1 MVNYE
6 RSLFERSYYALGTA
20 AVPQGTSSTKEY
32 ECAAQYFAL
41 VLTAMQHVSAVL
53 TNVIHDETDVDVHVD
68 VDADAK
74 NEFYTI
80 ERHNGFSPHAF
91 RVYEYVAC
99 PESASTPTPSTLTA
113 PHILSAPVTSFW
125 SLYVWKILKP
135 AMQNPD
141 GARALY
147 LVSVHLQ
154 MTAMAPM
161 GHRLVK
167 VLAEA
172 GVTGVLP
179 TVLRAQLL
187 ALSGRPEN
195 DTVASYAPADVPERL
210 KTLSAITSAD
220 VEAAAGH
227 DYVPVAAMQHFR
239 SFSGPADMLCDAAL
253 QALQDAA
260 VVMCNTS
267 GDRVANTVLQAAEIA
282 GVQTL
287 YALGGEDVPLID
299 ARHLQWRSAL
309 YDLSVNT
316 LDGLWRHK
324 DPEYLKDELFK
335 RPSATDH

>member
-1 MVNYE
+1 
-6 RSLFERSYYALGTA
+6 
-20 AVPQGTSSTKEY
+20 
-32 ECAAQYFAL
+32 
-41 VLTAMQHVSAVL
+41 
-53 TNVIHDETDVDVHVD
+53 
-68 VDADAK
+68 
-74 NEFYTI
+74 
-80 ERHNGFSPHAF
+80 
-91 RVYEYVAC
+91 
-99 PESASTPTPSTLTA
+99 
-113 PHILSAPVTSFW
+113 
-125 SLYVWKILKP
+125 
-135 AMQNPD
+135 MQNPD

-167 VLAEA
+167 VIAEA

-195 DTVASYAPADVPERL
+195 DTVTSYAPADVPDCL
-210 KTLSAITSAD
+210 KTLTAVTSAD
-220 VEAAAGH
+220 VEAAASH
-227 DYVPVAAMQHFR
+227 NYVPVAAMQHFR